1 MNTKEIQEQLQDNQ
15 ELTIKLGER
24 LTSAEETITKLM
36 EMKDY
41 TGQLDELKEL
51 VIKNAEQD
59 KIAPIPQEMS
69 QQVIATENLML
80 TIEASIKRQETI
92 FKDFPKKIEVK
103 LLHRF
108 EDKTK
113 GFIIGGLV
121 LFTLSAVSTGI
132 CFYLWN
138 DNDRMKDD
146 DIKFR
151 MVRQI
156 APDVAYTADTLYFP
170 NPEGMEKKTKKLEAQ
185 QLALAEADAA
195 AKEAAIKAAKA
206 KKEANKLKKNKAI
219 LQK

>member
-1 MNTKEIQEQLQDNQ
+1 MNTQEIQEQLQDNQ

-24 LTSAEETITKLM
+24 LTSAEEALTKLM
-36 EMKDY
+36 EVKDY
-41 TGQLDELKEL
+41 TRQLEELKEL
-51 VIKNAEQD
+51 VIQNTEQD
-59 KIAPIPQEMS
+59 KTPPIQEKMS
-69 QQVIATENLML
+69 QQVITIENLML
-80 TIEASIKRQETI
+80 TIEASVKRQETI

-132 CFYLWN
+132 CFYLWK
-138 DNDRMKDD
+138 DNGKMKDN

-156 APDVAYTADTLYFP
+156 APDVAYRADTLYYP
-170 NPEGMEKKTKKLEAQ
+170 DPEGMEKKTKKMEAD
-185 QLALAEADAA
+185 QLAIAQAEAA
-195 AKEAAIKAAKA
+195 AKQAAQEAISA
-206 KKEANKLKKNKAI
+206 KKQIDQIKKNQYQIK
-219 LQK
+219 